1 MTVTGTLA
9 ATAVTGD
16 GSALTGI
23 AVTEAPVTDYTI
35 TGDGSH
41 YYFHG
46 GGVDETAGDPDLY
59 LIRGQ
64 KYRFNNTTGSSHPFE
79 FRAVSNGSAYTN
91 GVTGDDEG
99 VQFFTVPYD
108 APAKIFYICTVHSGM
123 VGNIYIRGAGGQ
135 NDNVGVTTF
144 SSGITVSGNASFAG
158 NNVTMTASGSPNSL
172 NVSGTSRFEIASIE
186 NAEIDGEIAHSGDT
200 DTKISFDTNTIKF
213 DTAGSERLRISSTG
227 VVTKPSQ
234 PILLTNMG
242 NGFGGVGSLTTNTA
256 NTGILQSSAQID
268 RGDTGWTTSG
278 SNAYTF
284 VCPVD
289 GIYAVNAHVSYGN
302 IGGGRKIWVMSYTLG
317 GGNLPL
323 SQYVEVMDH
332 TSASYANYSYYNLWE
347 FTAGTRI
354 GMGRNNGSGTI
365 SGQSL
370 QWGIHLVA

>member
-1 MTVTGTLA
+1 
-9 ATAVTGD
+9 
-16 GSALTGI
+16 
-23 AVTEAPVTDYTI
+23 
-35 TGDGSH
+35 
-41 YYFHG
+41 
-46 GGVDETAGDPDLY
+46 
-59 LIRGQ
+59 
-64 KYRFNNTTGSSHPFE
+64 
-79 FRAVSNGSAYTN
+79 
-91 GVTGDDEG
+91 
-99 VQFFTVPYD
+99 
-108 APAKIFYICTVHSGM
+108 
-123 VGNIYIRGAGGQ
+123 
-135 NDNVGVTTF
+135 
-144 SSGITVSGNASFAG
+144 
-158 NNVTMTASGSPNSL
+158 
-172 NVSGTSRFEIASIE
+172 
-186 NAEIDGEIAHSGDT
+186 
-200 DTKISFDTNTIKF
+200 
-213 DTAGSERLRISSTG
+213 
-227 VVTKPSQ
+227 
-234 PILLTNMG
+234 MG
-242 NGFGGVGSLTTNTA
+242 FGFGGVGSLTTNTA

-323 SQYVEVMDH
+323 SQYVEVMEH